1 MQTIWKSWAPYLVGS
16 LGTLLF
22 VDLFLGWHR
31 ASVSVAGAVDIEGDS
46 SAWAGWGAV
55 AGVLLIALLLW
66 EGLRLGGAAVAQSAS
81 AAVVSFVLVLG
92 VVAFTAI
99 EFFAGTASIQTGSV
113 VLVDVHGRQWPA
125 YAGIVLAVLLVLA
138 AATQLTRPA
147 QQHSGRLGL
156 GVR

>member
-1 MQTIWKSWAPYLVGS
+1 MQAIWKSWAPYLIGL

-55 AGVLLIALLLW
+55 AGVLLVAVLLW
-66 EGLRLGGAAVAQSAS
+66 EGLRLRGAAVAQSAS
-81 AAVVSFVLVLG
+81 AAVVSFMLALG

-99 EFFAGTASIQTGSV
+99 EFFAGTASVQTGSV
-113 VLVDVHGRQWPA
+113 VTVDVHGRQWPA
-125 YAGIVLAVLLVLA
+125 YAGLALAGLLALA
-138 AATQLTRPA
+138 AVAPLVQPA
-147 QQHSGRLGL
+147 EQRGGRLGL